1 MKWTHG
7 VYCVIERT
15 SKELARK
22 NEVERA
28 IDHRITR
35 TEAARKQGT
44 NE

>member
-1 MKWTHG
+1 MKWTHK
-7 VYCVIERT
+7 VYSVIEMT

-28 IDHRITR
+28 IDHRITQ
-35 TEAARKQGT
+35 TEAARKQGI